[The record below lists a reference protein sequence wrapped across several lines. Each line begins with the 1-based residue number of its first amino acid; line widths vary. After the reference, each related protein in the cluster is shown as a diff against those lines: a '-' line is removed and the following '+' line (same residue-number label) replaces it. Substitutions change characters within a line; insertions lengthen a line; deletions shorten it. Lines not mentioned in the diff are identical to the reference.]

1 MDRKLARRRLLALG
15 AAGAG
20 VAALAPVLRGRVAAQ
35 ENLVI
40 GFSQRR
46 VAGSD
51 WYKTLILGAEEEAA
65 KSGAEIVVLDA
76 NGDTAKQNSDV
87 RTLITRQVSAVI
99 MNPSDPTGL
108 APAVNAL
115 EEAGIPLV
123 VVNSNLD
130 EALAPKA
137 VCYVAEDQLATA
149 AKAGRAIAQEV
160 EQRFGRDEPVKAVV
174 VGGYSGE
181 IVTELRMQ
189 GFLQGYVAYFDPAL
203 ATPSA
208 AAAAVEAGR
217 VGNLELLPIRYG
229 EWLPDKALPQVRD
242 VATANPDLKLVYSES
257 DVMLPGII
265 SALESV
271 GLSEQVVIASYDGQM
286 SVLKMMI
293 DNPDGPVQAD
303 ASNEP
308 YKQGSTA
315 VQLAI
320 KAVRGELNPEVDCPN
335 GNHFIDTFIA
345 TPETAQQYYD
355 PNRTF

>member
-1 MDRKLARRRLLALG
+1 MDRELSRRKLLQLT

-20 VAALAPVLRGRVAAQ
+20 AGALGPLLWNGVAAQ
-35 ENLVI
+35 DKIVI

-51 WYKTLILGAEEEAA
+51 WYKTLILGAEEEA
-65 KSGAEIVVLDA
+65 KKGGAEIVVLDA

-87 RTLITRQVSAVI
+87 RTLITRQVKAVI
-99 MNPSDPTGL
+99 MNPSDPTGVG
-108 APAVNAL
+108 PAVNAL
-115 EEAGIPLV
+115 AAAKIPLV

-130 EALAPKA
+130 PALAPKA
-137 VCYVAEDQLATA
+137 ACYVAEDQIATA
-149 AKAGRAIAQEV
+149 AKAGRAIAKEV
-160 EQRFGRDEPVKAVV
+160 EQRFGRDESVKAVV

-181 IVTELRMQ
+181 VVTELRMR
-189 GFLQGYVAYFDPAL
+189 GFLQGYAEYFDPTL
-203 ATPSA
+203 ATPGA
-208 AAAAVEAGR
+208 AATVVASGKVA
-217 VGNLELLPIRYG
+217 NLDLLPVRYG

-257 DVMLPGII
+257 DVMLPGIL
-265 SALESV
+265 SALEST
-271 GLSEQVVIASYDGQM
+271 GMTEKAVIASYDGQM

-293 DNPDGPVQAD
+293 DNPNGPVQAD

-315 VQLAI
+315 VQMAI
-320 KAVRGELNPEVDCPN
+320 KAVRGELNPEVDCPG

-345 TPETAQQYYD
+345 TPETAQQFYD

>member
-1 MDRKLARRRLLALG
+1 MKRELSRRTVMQWSALGLG
-15 AAGAG
+15 AAAFGS
-20 VAALAPVLRGRVAAQ
+20 ALRTGLAQ
-35 ENLVI
+35 EPIKI

-51 WYKTLILGAEEEAA
+51 WYKTLILGAEEAA
-65 KSGAEIVVLDA
+65 QAAGAELIVLDA

-87 RTLITRQVSAVI
+87 RTLITQQVNAVI
-99 MNPSDPTGL
+99 MNPSDPTGVG
-108 APAVNAL
+108 PAVTAL
-115 EEAGIPLV
+115 EEAGIPLI

-130 EALAPKA
+130 PELAPKA
-137 VCYVAEDQLATA
+137 RCYVAEDQLATA
-149 AKAGRAIAQEV
+149 AKAGRAIAAEV
-160 EQRFGRDEPVKAVV
+160 ESRWGADEPIKAVV

-181 IVTELRMQ
+181 IVTQLRMD
-189 GFLQGYVAYFDPAL
+189 GFLQGYAAYFDPSL
-203 ATPSA
+203 ATPGA
-208 AAAAVEAGR
+208 AMPALDSGQVA
-217 VGNLELLPIRYG
+217 NLELLPVRYG

-242 VATANPDLKLVYSES
+242 VATANPDLKLIYSES
-257 DVMLPGII
+257 DVMLPGIL

-271 GLSEQVVIASYDGQM
+271 GLTDQVVIASYDGQM

-293 DNPDGPVQAD
+293 DDPDGPVQAD

-315 VQLAI
+315 VELAL
-320 KAVRGELNPEVDCPN
+320 KAINGELNEEADCPD

-345 TPETAQQYYD
+345 TPETAAEFYD